1 MQIIVFLFVPVLLA
15 ILVGLGFLQAYLS
28 KGESKIPG
36 LIIPGIFFLLS
47 FIWPMNIAYFP
58 AGQGVN
64 WGYVL
69 EVLFSLLLANI
80 PTYIYLASYFV
91 CREKYRKKSQMDRMN
106 IQDLD

>member
-15 ILVGLGFLQAYLS
+15 ILVGLGFLQANLS
-28 KGESKIPG
+28 KGERKIPG

-47 FIWPMNIAYFP
+47 FIWPLSMIEPNGDADYL
-58 AGQGVN
+58 GM
-64 WGYVL
+64 
-69 EVLFSLLLANI
+69 LFTLLLANI
-80 PTYIYLASYFV
+80 PTYIYLAIYFV